1 MRNHSVKYLSE
12 CCQLNEA
19 LNTYGM
25 FKDVKYHTPDSICAI
40 DMVPADRYVC
50 KVTCDGN
57 NVYAAHK
64 FNCGDIIEYCPCR
77 NVDKSALYSKD
88 VREMVFEVK
97 PNERYVMPMGYCQYY
112 DVVDSFNNES
122 NCDYEW
128 DVNRE
133 CIVIR
138 ATKKIPKGERLVINI
153 RQDF

>member
-40 DMVPADRYVC
+40 DMVPVDRYVC

-97 PNERYVMPMGYCQYY
+97 PNE
-112 DVVDSFNNES
+112 
-122 NCDYEW
+122 
-128 DVNRE
+128 
-133 CIVIR
+133 
-138 ATKKIPKGERLVINI
+138 
-153 RQDF
+153 